1 MVAATRPVRTRV
13 KPQSIYDLQA
23 AEIAAQRLKRGIV
36 AEDGDGAESSDDD
49 AESDDA
55 DEATPTPPPT
65 KRARAPRAARA
76 SRKPAAKD
84 MSWLFDACMDA
95 KKLKNKDYD
104 LDAAAEAWVVEYA
117 ANASKGAAPASS
129 HRSAVARAVGRREGG
144 GGLKAFPPKYANRN
158 ELSPRNARASGAKRN
173 CDT

>member
-65 KRARAPRAARA
+65 KHARAPRAARA

-129 HRSAVARAVGRREGG
+129 HRSVARAVGRRLGG
-144 GGLKAFPPKYANRN
+144 RGRKH
-158 ELSPRNARASGAKRN
+158 SPQNTQIETN
-173 CDT
+173 